1 MFSVRGPLAL
11 MTAVT
16 LFAAG
21 VPAAAQ
27 EADQPTAD
35 GSSIVVELRLEPDGT
50 LSVEEQITV
59 AGTEAIRRESP
70 LRELAGVDV
79 DRVYAVRDVETD
91 GPVEAEVTERAFVVT
106 ADSGTSTLRYRVDG
120 AVADLAASQEFRWQ
134 VTGDWNADLDSVRVS
149 FVSPSAPQSITCL
162 AGAPSSN
169 TTCTVS
175 QIDAGQLATAQQT
188 GLDADDRLVVS
199 VGLSADAVPATA
211 RYDENF
217 SIARAFSL
225 TPTTGVILGVLFVL
239 LLAALA
245 VPARRRRQDRA
256 ALRAEIG
263 PVDVLLTESD
273 GSVAFA
279 SPDGVLPGQVGTVV
293 DEHVDVVDVTSTIVD
308 LAVRNYL
315 WIEELHVDQ
324 DVLDW
329 RIVRRNPPD
338 ESLHDYER
346 AVYTCLLGPDTGP
359 DRREEVLVSELAGAD
374 TLDLAAVQDALY
386 SDVVER
392 RWFSVRPDQAR
403 NRWWWAGLG
412 VAALGAVL
420 TVLLAVLGGSALVGL
435 GLIVFGLVVALDSRR
450 LPARTLRGS
459 RLVAQVRGLRDYLDT
474 ASCTDIPAEDREMV
488 FSRSLPYAVVLGETR
503 RWLGEFAEIDG
514 AADGTPG
521 LYWYGEDLGGASSAS
536 PDLRRFAVHFPS
548 FLAELDGVLAE
559 AGHLRSLR

>member
-1 MFSVRGPLAL
+1 
-11 MTAVT
+11 MTVVT
-16 LFAAG
+16 LLAAG
-21 VPAAAQ
+21 SPAAAQ
-27 EADQPTAD
+27 ESDQPTAD
-35 GSSIVVELRLEPDGT
+35 GSSVVVELRLEPDGT

-59 AGTEAIRRESP
+59 LGEEAIRRESP

-79 DRVYAVRDVETD
+79 DRVYEVRDVETD
-91 GPVEAEVTERAFVVT
+91 GPVEAEVTGRAFIVT
-106 ADSGTSTLRYRVDG
+106 ANQGTSTLRYQVDG

-134 VTGDWNADLDSVRVS
+134 VTGDWDADLSLIRVA

-188 GLDADDRLVVS
+188 GLDAGDRLAVS
-199 VGLSADAVPATA
+199 VGLPADAVPATA

-225 TPTTGVILGVLFVL
+225 TPSTAVVLGVLFL
-239 LLAALA
+239 LLLVALA

-256 ALRAEIG
+256 ALRSEIG
-263 PVDVLLTESD
+263 PVDVLLTEPD

-293 DEHVDVVDVTSTIVD
+293 DEHVDVVDITSTIVD

-338 ESLHDYER
+338 EALHDYER
-346 AVYTCLLGPDTGP
+346 VLYACLLGPDTGP
-359 DRREEVLVSELAGAD
+359 DRREEVLVSELSGDDA
-374 TLDLAAVQDALY
+374 LDLAAVQNALY
-386 SDVVER
+386 ADVVER

-412 VAALGAVL
+412 VTSLGAVL
-420 TVLLAVLGGSALVGL
+420 TVLFAALGGSALIGL
-435 GLIVFGLVVALDSRR
+435 GLVVIGLVMALDARR
-450 LPARTLRGS
+450 LPARTVRGS

-474 ASCTDIPAEDREMV
+474 ASCIDIPADDREMV

-503 RWLGEFAEIDG
+503 RWMGEFAGIDG
-514 AADGTPG
+514 GADGTPG
-521 LYWYGEDLGGASSAS
+521 LYWYGEDRGGTASAS